1 MHVHWWLW
9 NCTENV
15 VENMRVDILEKKCYH
30 NTGHKLKLSKT
41 KRSFWYKNLSELSPK
56 ILSSSQ
62 INRPHLIRPLPLPSP
77 PPKKINDLP
86 ATSRLEISLN
96 QGNLILCR
104 GSFTGVGTRNY
115 YRKIGY
121 ELEGPYMVKNLWSTS

>member
-1 MHVHWWLW
+1 MHLHWWLW

-41 KRSFWYKNLSELSPK
+41 KRSFWYKNLSELSAK
-56 ILSSSQ
+56 ILASSQ

-77 PPKKINDLP
+77 PQKK
-86 ATSRLEISLN
+86 
-96 QGNLILCR
+96 
-104 GSFTGVGTRNY
+104 
-115 YRKIGY
+115 
-121 ELEGPYMVKNLWSTS
+121 KNK